1 MKRKNEAHE
10 IVTESITQA
19 LLILMKKKRL
29 CDINVSELCQKAG
42 VSRVSFYRNFN
53 SLDDILTKY
62 LKKCTDDWWEEFS
75 KKSEE
80 EFHETFWQELLNQ
93 YRKNTELI
101 HLLTENNVT
110 YILKDHIFSC
120 CGPKDTQDEKTAYIC
135 AAVAGAI
142 YGFVDEWI
150 KRGMSEKIPNLDLRQ
165 MITLADV

>member
-19 LLILMKKKRL
+19 LLILIKKKRL

-120 CGPKDTQDEKTAYIC
+120 CGPKDTQDEKAAYIC
-135 AAVAGAI
+135 AAAAGAI